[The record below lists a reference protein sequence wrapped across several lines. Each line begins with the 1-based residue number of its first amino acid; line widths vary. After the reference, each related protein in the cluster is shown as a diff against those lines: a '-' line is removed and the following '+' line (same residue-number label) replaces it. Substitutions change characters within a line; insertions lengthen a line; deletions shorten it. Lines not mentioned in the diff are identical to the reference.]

1 MIPTRK
7 KRKGRAAG
15 GKQSQ
20 APTNP
25 YVNPRYNNN
34 NNNDNNKKAVE
45 PKRIEIMEVKSK
57 LPSKD
62 QQRYSAIDRKLYGR

>member
-1 MIPTRK
+1 MFPTRK
-7 KRKGRAAG
+7 KRKGRAPG
-15 GKQSQ
+15 EKQTQ

-25 YVNPRYNNN
+25 YVNPRSNNSNNN
-34 NNNDNNKKAVE
+34 NNKKAVE

>member
-1 MIPTRK
+1 MFLRK

-25 YVNPRYNNN
+25 YVNPRSNNSN
-34 NNNDNNKKAVE
+34 NNNKKAVE